1 MNQLS
6 ETATSLKKN
15 ALKIINDWDLL
26 NYLSKFGGAY
36 IVGSVEL
43 DLMTWR
49 DIDVEIIADNIPTK
63 NNAIEISGYLFN
75 KIGVRK
81 VTPIDYSDGDGV
93 KKPKGLYI
101 GAEYVDNENNK
112 WKVDV
117 WLLEKDSART
127 KDKTEMLKQKLT
139 PEFTEII
146 LDIKSEL
153 STNPKYRKEITS
165 VDVYTAVMDNGIKDI
180 AGFKQYLSQKGVAL

>member
-1 MNQLS
+1 M
-6 ETATSLKKN
+6 
-15 ALKIINDWDLL
+15 
-26 NYLSKFGGAY
+26 
-36 IVGSVEL
+36 
-43 DLMTWR
+43 
-49 DIDVEIIADNIPTK
+49 
-63 NNAIEISGYLFN
+63 FN